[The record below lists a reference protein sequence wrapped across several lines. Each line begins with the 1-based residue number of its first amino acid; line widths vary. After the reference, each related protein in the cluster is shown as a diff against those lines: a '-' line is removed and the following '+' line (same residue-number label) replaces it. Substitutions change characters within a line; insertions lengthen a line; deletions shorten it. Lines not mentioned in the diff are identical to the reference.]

1 MAKIIIPFPFRK
13 YTDSL
18 REVLVESNTLADCL
32 EALIS
37 KYPGMTSIQD
47 HPALLSIF
55 INGKQT
61 KKEWHAVSL
70 THEDEVSL
78 IVPIAGG

>member
-1 MAKIIIPFPFRK
+1 MAKIIIPFPFRR

-18 REVLVESNTLADCL
+18 REVSVETNTLADCI
-32 EALIS
+32 EALIAR
-37 KYPGMTSIQD
+37 YPGMNSIQD

-61 KKEWHAVSL
+61 KEEWNAVSL

>member
-1 MAKIIIPFPFRK
+1 MAKMIIPFPFRT

-18 REVLVESNTLADCL
+18 REVLVEPNTLADCI
-32 EALIS
+32 EALIV
-37 KYPGMTSIQD
+37 KYPGMDSIQD

-61 KKEWHAVSL
+61 KEEWNAVSL
-70 THEDEVSL
+70 AHDDEVSL
-78 IVPIAGG
+78 IIPIAGG